1 MKRFN
6 MYVLFISSYIP
17 LFITLVIFNL
27 DINRTI
33 LFIKNIFTLKIKL
46 KSLLLNLTIGDIYF
60 WWLIIISIVVLMYIY
75 FLINKSEGYKDS
87 IKIDEIDN
95 ENGTILEYIMT
106 YLLSFSSSNFSDFTQ
121 INIQTIIT
129 FWLILSLIGNL
140 YVKNNM
146 LYVNPTL
153 HIFFKY
159 NIYKVK
165 SNEEN
170 YFILSKQ
177 DKYTFNK
184 NLNKQVNASIFSED
198 ADKKIYILK

>member
-140 YVKNNM
+140 
-146 LYVNPTL
+146 
-153 HIFFKY
+153 
-159 NIYKVK
+159 
-165 SNEEN
+165 
-170 YFILSKQ
+170 
-177 DKYTFNK
+177 
-184 NLNKQVNASIFSED
+184 
-198 ADKKIYILK
+198 

>member
-1 MKRFN
+1 MKRIS
-6 MYVLFISSYIP
+6 MYILFISSYIP
-17 LFITLVIFNL
+17 LFIILVIFNL

-33 LFIKNIFTLKIKL
+33 EFVKIILNLQLNLK
-46 KSLLLNLTIGDIYF
+46 LLLFNLTISDIYF
-60 WWLIIISIVVLMYIY
+60 WFLIIISIIILIYIKILLKKSVGY
-75 FLINKSEGYKDS
+75 NDLIT
-87 IKIDEIDN
+87 IDEIDN

-106 YLLSFSSSNFSDFTQ
+106 YLLSFSSSDFSNFSQ

-129 FWLILSLIGNL
+129 FWLILGVIGML

-159 NIYKVK
+159 NIYKIK
-165 SNEEN
+165 SNEKT

-177 DKYTFNK
+177 DKYDFNR
-184 NLNKQVNASIFSED
+184 NLNKEVNANIFSED
-198 ADKKIYILK
+198 VNGNIYIL

>member
-1 MKRFN
+1 M
-6 MYVLFISSYIP
+6 
-17 LFITLVIFNL
+17 
-27 DINRTI
+27 
-33 LFIKNIFTLKIKL
+33 
-46 KSLLLNLTIGDIYF
+46 
-60 WWLIIISIVVLMYIY
+60 
-75 FLINKSEGYKDS
+75 
-87 IKIDEIDN
+87 
-95 ENGTILEYIMT
+95 
-106 YLLSFSSSNFSDFTQ
+106 
-121 INIQTIIT
+121 
-129 FWLILSLIGNL
+129 
-140 YVKNNM
+140 KNNM

>member
-6 MYVLFISSYIP
+6 MYVLFISYYIP